1 MKQKWNKIDTN
12 LSGIQHMNYIKQYNE
27 YTILAKFHDMK
38 FCKMRDP
45 RSFEEFELI
54 LKYKVTAEIIHF
66 NIKKLG

>member
-1 MKQKWNKIDTN
+1 
-12 LSGIQHMNYIKQYNE
+12 MNYIKQYNE